1 MTDGSH
7 RVARTPVDEA
17 AVALLLRSPHL
28 EIGQIME
35 LMDIGDR
42 EFRDMADR
50 NHDIAERLEERRI
63 GALQPLKSAPK
74 RCKSCNEW
82 FLPLRFRPLLL
93 RCLQAG
99 RVLCPLSE
107 VLIVHPASHPRTFL
121 ASRSRL
127 NAPMVSRMPRNTSV
141 GSASVISG

>member
-7 RVARTPVDEA
+7 RGARTPVDEA

-82 FLPLRFRPLLL
+82 FLPYGSDRFCSDACKRAA
-93 RCLQAG
+93 CFA
-99 RVLCPLSE
+99 
-107 VLIVHPASHPRTFL
+107 
-121 ASRSRL
+121 RS
-127 NAPMVSRMPRNTSV
+127 PKC
-141 GSASVISG
+141 